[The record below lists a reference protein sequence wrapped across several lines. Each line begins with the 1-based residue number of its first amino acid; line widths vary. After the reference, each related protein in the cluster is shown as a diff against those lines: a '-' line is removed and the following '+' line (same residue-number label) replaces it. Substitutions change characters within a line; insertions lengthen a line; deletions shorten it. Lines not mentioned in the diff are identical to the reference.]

1 MDFIYSDK
9 LFSLMEEEGSQFKK
23 VVILAEEL
31 FNSTIILKEA
41 DENSPEG
48 ENSQAAESFK
58 EKIIKFLN
66 RIIETVR
73 KYLIKLRNFAK
84 KIFTK
89 ILGKFERK
97 GKGDKVKLKGF
108 ANFDKFVEE
117 SDKFATGVANIIS
130 FVAQETSPEAA
141 KASLSYNGNDDDGMK
156 DIPAQDKQLVTE
168 IFGSNLSRFTD
179 LSENEYTA
187 QEVEG
192 FKQKLQMIMGQFNST
207 NEQLLK
213 TISRLEELKAKI
225 EQLFKL
231 YKTNGKQ
238 ITLDMLT
245 KRTKALF
252 NNISFLGEITKF
264 MNNWLKIHSD
274 YSSKLVS
281 GKE

>member
-31 FNSTIILKEA
+31 FNSAIILKEA

-48 ENSQAAESFK
+48 ENSEATESFK
-58 EKIIKFLN
+58 EKIIKFLR
-66 RIIETVR
+66 RIIETVK
-73 KYLIKLRNFAK
+73 KYLIKLRDFAK
-84 KIFTK
+84 KIFAK

-141 KASLSYNGNDDDGMK
+141 KASLSYNGNADGMK

-187 QEVEG
+187 QEVEA

-213 TISRLEELKAKI
+213 TISHLEELKAKI

-231 YKTNGKQ
+231 YKANGKQ

-245 KRTKALF
+245 RRTKALF
-252 NNISFLGEITKF
+252 NNISFLGEIAKF

>member
-31 FNSTIILKEA
+31 FSSAIILKEA

-84 KIFTK
+84 KIFAK

-97 GKGDKVKLKGF
+97 VKGDKIKLKGF

-141 KASLSYNGNDDDGMK
+141 KASLSYNGNDDGMK

-245 KRTKALF
+245 RRTKALF

>member
-1 MDFIYSDK
+1 
-9 LFSLMEEEGSQFKK
+9 MEEEGSQFKK

-31 FNSTIILKEA
+31 FNSAIILKEA
-41 DENSPEG
+41 D

-84 KIFTK
+84 KIFAK

-141 KASLSYNGNDDDGMK
+141 KASLSYNGNDDGMK

-245 KRTKALF
+245 RRTKALF

-274 YSSKLVS
+274 YSAKLVS

>member
-31 FNSTIILKEA
+31 FSSAIILKEA

-84 KIFTK
+84 KIFAK

-97 GKGDKVKLKGF
+97 VKGDKIKLKGF

-141 KASLSYNGNDDDGMK
+141 KASLSYNGNDDGMK

-225 EQLFKL
+225 E
-231 YKTNGKQ
+231 
-238 ITLDMLT
+238 
-245 KRTKALF
+245 
-252 NNISFLGEITKF
+252 
-264 MNNWLKIHSD
+264 
-274 YSSKLVS
+274 
-281 GKE
+281 

>member
-31 FNSTIILKEA
+31 FNSAIILKEA

-48 ENSQAAESFK
+48 ENSEAAESFK
-58 EKIIKFLN
+58 EKIIKFLK

-73 KYLIKLRNFAK
+73 KYLIKLRDFAK
-84 KIFTK
+84 KIFAK

-97 GKGDKVKLKGF
+97 SKGDKVKLKGF
-108 ANFDKFVEE
+108 ANFEKFVEE
-117 SDKFATGVANIIS
+117 SDKFATGVTNIIS

-141 KASLSYNGNDDDGMK
+141 KASLSYNGNADGMK

-168 IFGSNLSRFTD
+168 IFGNNLSRFTD
-179 LSENEYTA
+179 LTENEYTA
-187 QEVEG
+187 QEVEA

-213 TISRLEELKAKI
+213 TISHLEELKAKI

-231 YKTNGKQ
+231 YKMNGKQ
-238 ITLDMLT
+238 ISLDMLT
-245 KRTKALF
+245 RRTKALF
-252 NNISFLGEITKF
+252 NNVSFLGEIAKF

>member
-1 MDFIYSDK
+1 
-9 LFSLMEEEGSQFKK
+9 MEEEGSQFKK

-31 FNSTIILKEA
+31 FNSAIILKEA

-48 ENSQAAESFK
+48 ENSEAAESFK
-58 EKIIKFLN
+58 EKIIKFLK

-73 KYLIKLRNFAK
+73 KYLIKLRDFAK
-84 KIFTK
+84 KIFAK

-97 GKGDKVKLKGF
+97 SKGDKVKLKGF
-108 ANFDKFVEE
+108 ANFEKFVEE
-117 SDKFATGVANIIS
+117 SDKFATGVTNIIS

-141 KASLSYNGNDDDGMK
+141 KASLSYNGNADGMK

-168 IFGSNLSRFTD
+168 IFGNNLSRFTD
-179 LSENEYTA
+179 LTENEYTA
-187 QEVEG
+187 QEVEA

-213 TISRLEELKAKI
+213 TISHLEELKAKI

-231 YKTNGKQ
+231 YKMNGKQ
-238 ITLDMLT
+238 ISLDMLT
-245 KRTKALF
+245 RRTKALF
-252 NNISFLGEITKF
+252 NNVSFLGEIAKF

>member
-9 LFSLMEEEGSQFKK
+9 LFSLMEEESSQFKK

-31 FNSTIILKEA
+31 FNSAIILKEA

-48 ENSQAAESFK
+48 ENSEAAESFK
-58 EKIIKFLN
+58 EKIIKFLK

-73 KYLIKLRNFAK
+73 KYLIKLRDFAK
-84 KIFTK
+84 KIFAK

-97 GKGDKVKLKGF
+97 SKGDKVKLKGF
-108 ANFDKFVEE
+108 ANFEKFVEE
-117 SDKFATGVANIIS
+117 SDKFANGVTNIIS

-141 KASLSYNGNDDDGMK
+141 KASLSYNGNADGMK

-168 IFGSNLSRFTD
+168 IFGNNLSRFTD
-179 LSENEYTA
+179 LTENEYTA
-187 QEVEG
+187 QEVEA

-213 TISRLEELKAKI
+213 TISHLEELKAKI

-231 YKTNGKQ
+231 YKMNGKQ
-238 ITLDMLT
+238 ISLDMLT
-245 KRTKALF
+245 RRTKALF
-252 NNISFLGEITKF
+252 NNVSFLGEIAKF